1 MISDLRIACRTLA
14 KTPAF
19 TLTAVAALALG
30 IGANTAIFSLVSQVL
45 LNPAGVSNPER
56 VVAVRAKYD
65 KLALKSIP
73 VSIPDFTDVRDS
85 TSQFESAAML
95 QQGDF
100 NYTGSGVPERLQ
112 GANVSLRW
120 FDVFGAKP
128 RIGRLFQPE
137 EDMPNGNQVAI
148 LSYAAWQRLFGLDPG
163 ILGRTIELNQ
173 KPYRVVGVMGP
184 EFRWPAG
191 VELWVPLGIPADQFV
206 ESNRFN
212 ESYDAYARLKPGVSV
227 QQASALL
234 RILTDRVKNNGTRGG
249 AYAKDSLWG
258 MFILPFTDFIAGDT
272 KTPMLV
278 LLGAVGFVLLIAC
291 ANIAGLM
298 LARSSGRSREIA
310 VRAALGASRWHL
322 IRQTFGG
329 KHDPLAGGRDA
340 RIGSGMG
347 GRSPTAGARAG
358 QCNGRPRRP
367 HRHYRAAVH
376 RGRRDC
382 GRRAVRDCAGMANFP
397 PGSFRRAQRRRPF
410 GHCRPG
416 TAACAPAW
424 SSERWRWRWCCWWA
438 RACSCAVWPRFRT

>member
-73 VSIPDFTDVRDS
+73 VSIPDFTDVRAS
-85 TSQFESAAML
+85 TSLFESAAML
-95 QQGDF
+95 QAGDF
-100 NYTGSGVPERLQ
+100 NYTGSGAPERLQ

-137 EDMPNGNQVAI
+137 EDTPNANQVAV
-148 LSYAAWQRLFGLDPG
+148 LSYAAWQRLFGLDAG
-163 ILGRTIELNQ
+163 ILGRTIMLNQ

-184 EFRWPAG
+184 EFRWPAA

-206 ESNRFN
+206 EQNRFN
-212 ESYDAYARLKPGVSV
+212 ENYDAYARLKPGVSF

-234 RILTDRVKNNGTRGG
+234 GILTDRVRNNGTRGG
-249 AYAKDSLWG
+249 AYAKDSVWG
-258 MFILPFTDFIAGDT
+258 IFILPFTDFIAGDT

-310 VRAALGASRWHL
+310 VRAALGAGRWHL
-322 IRQTFGG
+322 IRQTLAESMILA
-329 KHDPLAGGRDA
+329 LAGASLGLALAWAGA
-340 RIGSGMG
+340 RELLALAPDNATVALDVRMDTTVLLFTAVAAIAAGVLFGIAPAWQISRLDHFDGLKEG
-347 GRSPTAGARAG
+347 GRSSMAGLAR
-358 QCNGRPRRP
+358 Q
-367 HRHYRAAVH
+367 
-376 RGRRDC
+376 RGR
-382 GRRAVRDCAGMANFP
+382 ASLWLSAK
-397 PGSFRRAQRRRPF
+397 
-410 GHCRPG
+410 
-416 TAACAPAW
+416 
-424 SSERWRWRWCCWWA
+424 
-438 RACSCAVWPRFRT
+438 